1 LFQDSTYANEPVNV
15 FDFSS
20 LDLGKSMFVSE
31 DHTQILMKAD
41 NLLQATKHQ
50 LLDLQ
55 MTMPFE
61 GKQFRVESRLS
72 ESSLSRLAHSHYDV
86 TLCLCICSVINLLI
100 IVAGWVRIN
109 LIVAEFLI

>member
-1 LFQDSTYANEPVNV
+1 LFQDSTNTNERVNV

-20 LDLGKSMFVSE
+20 LDLGKSMFASE
-31 DHTQILMKAD
+31 DHTQILMQAD

-61 GKQFRVESRLS
+61 GKQFRAENRLS
-72 ESSLSRLAHSHYDV
+72 ESSLSRLVHSHYNV
-86 TLCLCICSVINLLI
+86 PLCLNICCVINLV
-100 IVAGWVRIN
+100 IVVARWIRIHF
-109 LIVAEFLI
+109 IVVEFLI

>member
-1 LFQDSTYANEPVNV
+1 LFQDSTNANEPVNV

-20 LDLGKSMFVSE
+20 LDLGKSMFASE
-31 DHTQILMKAD
+31 DHTQILMQAD

-61 GKQFRVESRLS
+61 GKQFRVENRLS
-72 ESSLSRLAHSHYDV
+72 ESSLYRLVHSHYNV
-86 TLCLCICSVINLLI
+86 PLCPYKCCVINLLMV
-100 IVAGWVRIN
+100 VAGWIRIN
-109 LIVAEFLI
+109 FIVAIFLI